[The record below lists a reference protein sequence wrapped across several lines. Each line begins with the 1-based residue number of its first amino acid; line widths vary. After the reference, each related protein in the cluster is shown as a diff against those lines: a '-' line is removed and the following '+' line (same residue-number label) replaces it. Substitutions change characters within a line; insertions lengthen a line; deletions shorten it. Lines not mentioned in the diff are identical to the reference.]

1 MKPTHI
7 IAAACLASATLLGT
21 TTPAAAAAPPEH
33 FTFPIEDSFSFD
45 DCGFVVDFTTAGT
58 LQITLWRNDASLV
71 VRERDKLLQ
80 HATFTNAETGKSV
93 KSVQSENSVWDYGTG
108 AVLGS
113 SVNITLTGMGGRL
126 PGTGPS
132 AGRIKLTGTVVDF
145 DPDGV
150 PLVDIPEQEPSFIAG
165 RHPDQDFCAALS

>member
-1 MKPTHI
+1 M
-7 IAAACLASATLLGT
+7 ASALVFAVAA
-21 TTPAAAAAPPEH
+21 PAAAAPPEH
-33 FTFPIEDSFSFD
+33 ITFPIEDSFSFD

-58 LQITLWRNDASLV
+58 LHITLWRNDAGLV

-93 KSVQSENSVWDYGTG
+93 SSVQSEHSVWDYGTG

-113 SVNITLTGMGGRL
+113 SVDITLTGMGGRL

-145 DPDGV
+145 DPDGL

>member
-21 TTPAAAAAPPEH
+21 TTPAAAAVPPEH
-33 FTFPIEDSFSFD
+33 FDVPDRRLVLFD

-58 LQITLWRNDASLV
+58 LEITLWRNDVSLV

-80 HATFTNAETGKSV
+80 HVTLTNAETGKSV
-93 KSVQSENSVWDYGTG
+93 KSVHGELRRDYGTG

-113 SVNITLTGMGGRL
+113 SVIITLTGMGGRL
-126 PGTGPS
+126 
-132 AGRIKLTGTVVDF
+132 RHWTVCGSNQTD
-145 DPDGV
+145 
-150 PLVDIPEQEPSFIAG
+150 
-165 RHPDQDFCAALS
+165 RHRRGLRP